1 MKWNIERSRFDA
13 TNLMVNTT
21 FEPKNDVLRYSL
33 AQISINNYP
42 EFISFQAKSIS
53 YGEEHVHIKNFKDM
67 DWEDLA
73 WAKNVKGT
81 EISDGEIFLVHDVM
95 GKTIIK
101 EILFDQILYDY
112 GSKVFEIYQSDTSLS
127 ETWKDDMI
135 HSLEKLK
142 SKINNKS
149 PDREDLQANEVN

>member
-1 MKWNIERSRFDA
+1 MN
-13 TNLMVNTT
+13 
-21 FEPKNDVLRYSL
+21 
-33 AQISINNYP
+33 
-42 EFISFQAKSIS
+42 
-53 YGEEHVHIKNFKDM
+53 
-67 DWEDLA
+67 
-73 WAKNVKGT
+73 
-81 EISDGEIFLVHDVM
+81 VM

-149 PDREDLQANEVN
+149 PNREDLQAQTK